1 MNTRALMGA
10 ELLLLMNLATYPL
23 FSLHNSLK
31 TANLIIFSLRV
42 DFRVSVSVLGTVG
55 KLIVWQHR

>member
-1 MNTRALMGA
+1 MGA
-10 ELLLLMNLATYPL
+10 ELLLLMNLATSRL

-31 TANLIIFSLRV
+31 IANLIIFSLRV
-42 DFRVSVSVLGTVG
+42 DFRLSASVFGTVG